1 MTVQCEAYVRRSKF
15 CMLKRNEACLQTVEC
30 DMT

>member
-15 CMLKRNEACLQTVEC
+15 CMLKGDSARLITVEF